1 MATAWTGH
9 DDSLLRHFLGSE
21 GRPLLAGRT
30 PSTKDRFL
38 QLSVRSHDPLEGQ
51 QRIALA
57 RSPCGAGMSAGC
69 ASPSSVGSASNL
81 PKSLR
86 GGHRIYDHTSRLG
99 KPGDLIEWR
108 PWAQSGP

>member
-9 DDSLLRHFLGSE
+9 DDSALLRHFLGSE
-21 GRPLLAGRT
+21 GRPLLAERT

-57 RSPCGAGMSAGC
+57 RSPCGAGMSAVGAMPTFSSLAGC
-69 ASPSSVGSASNL
+69 RPTALDDRARIADVG
-81 PKSLR
+81 
-86 GGHRIYDHTSRLG
+86 
-99 KPGDLIEWR
+99 
-108 PWAQSGP
+108 

>member
-9 DDSLLRHFLGSE
+9 DDSALLRHFLGSE
-21 GRPLLAGRT
+21 GRPLLAEGT

-57 RSPCGAGMSAGC
+57 VRHAVQECRLFADTVEKAVKYSL
-69 ASPSSVGSASNL
+69 VGKLAVVL
-81 PKSLR
+81 E
-86 GGHRIYDHTSRLG
+86 RLEG
-99 KPGDLIEWR
+99 FF
-108 PWAQSGP
+108 